1 MSKKYLAK
9 ILARDINGLNII
21 SLHIHKA
28 IVKISEIKYLQENKI
43 FMMSMKRNS
52 IKEKN
57 KKVLSV
63 CKFEFIDE
71 AKSKKINQLYIDKEL
86 EILAINVTKNIDNYN
101 FNLLFS
107 NNGLITLTSETI
119 EVTLEDLK

>member
-107 NNGLITLTSETI
+107 NNGLITLSSETI

>member
-28 IVKISEIKYLQENKI
+28 IVKISEIKYLKQNKMFI
-43 FMMSMKRNS
+43 MSMKRNS
-52 IKEKN
+52 VKEKN

-63 CKFEFIDE
+63 CKFEFVDE
-71 AKSKKINQLYIDKEL
+71 AKSRKINQLFTNKEL
-86 EILAINVTKNIDNYN
+86 EILAINVTKNNNDYN

>member
-28 IVKISEIKYLQENKI
+28 IVKISEIKYLKQNKMFI
-43 FMMSMKRNS
+43 MSMKRNS
-52 IKEKN
+52 VKEKN

-71 AKSKKINQLYIDKEL
+71 AKSRKINQLYINKEL

>member
-28 IVKISEIKYLQENKI
+28 IVKISEIKYLKQNKMFI
-43 FMMSMKRNS
+43 LSMKRNS
-52 IKEKN
+52 VKEKN

-71 AKSKKINQLYIDKEL
+71 AKSRKINQLYTNKEL
-86 EILAINVTKNIDNYN
+86 EILAINVTKNNNDYN

>member
-21 SLHIHKA
+21 SLHVHKA
-28 IVKISEIKYLQENKI
+28 IVKISEIKYLKENKI
-43 FMMSMKRNS
+43 FIMSMKRNS

-63 CKFEFIDE
+63 CKFEFIDQ

-86 EILAINVTKNIDNYN
+86 EILAINVTKNINNYN

>member
-28 IVKISEIKYLQENKI
+28 MVKISEIKYLKENKM
-43 FMMSMKRNS
+43 FLMSMKRNS
-52 IKEKN
+52 VKEKN

-63 CKFEFIDE
+63 CKFEFVDE
-71 AKSKKINQLYIDKEL
+71 AKSRKINQLYTNKEL
-86 EILAINVTKNIDNYN
+86 EILAINVTKNNNDYN

>member
-28 IVKISEIKYLQENKI
+28 IVKISEIKYLKENKMFI
-43 FMMSMKRNS
+43 ISMKRNS
-52 IKEKN
+52 VKEEN

-63 CKFEFIDE
+63 CKFEFVDE
-71 AKSKKINQLYIDKEL
+71 AKSRKINQLYTNKEL

>member
-28 IVKISEIKYLQENKI
+28 IVKISEIKYLKENKMFI
-43 FMMSMKRNS
+43 ISMKRNS
-52 IKEKN
+52 VKEEN

-71 AKSKKINQLYIDKEL
+71 AKSRKINQLYINKEL
-86 EILAINVTKNIDNYN
+86 EILAINVTKNISNYN

>member
-28 IVKISEIKYLQENKI
+28 IVKISEIKYLKENKI
-43 FMMSMKRNS
+43 FLMSMKRNS
-52 IKEKN
+52 VKEKN

-63 CKFEFIDE
+63 CKFEFIDD
-71 AKSKKINQLYIDKEL
+71 AKSRKINQLYANKEL
-86 EILAINVTKNIDNYN
+86 EIFAINVTKNNNNYN

>member
-28 IVKISEIKYLQENKI
+28 IVKISEIKYLKKNKMFI
-43 FMMSMKRNS
+43 MSMKRNS

-86 EILAINVTKNIDNYN
+86 ELLAINVTKNNNDYN